1 MNSSDIMNKNH
12 FTDYFEKLKSTID
25 NLDTESLEKTADII
39 LKAREEE
46 KTMFIFGNG
55 GSAANAS
62 HIAGDFLK
70 GISYG
75 LDKRFRVHCLNDNMA
90 ATTAITNDLSYDEV
104 FLEQLKTWLHP
115 GDIVIGISGSG
126 NSVNVLKTIE
136 WANKNGAHTIGV
148 CGYKGGKLID
158 MVSTAIHAPI
168 NDMEISEDIHIVVF
182 HAIKQLVL
190 QRIKG
195 EDIEMGD
202 AYEKRVAQ

>member
-1 MNSSDIMNKNH
+1 MDNH
-12 FTDYFEKLKSTID
+12 FKDYFARLKETID
-25 NLDTESLEKTADII
+25 NLNVASLEKTVDLI
-39 LKAREEE
+39 LEAREKG

-90 ATTAITNDLSYDEV
+90 ATTAITNDLSYNDV
-104 FLEQLKTWLHP
+104 FLEQLKTWLNP

-126 NSVNVLKTIE
+126 NSENILKTIE
-136 WANKNGAHTIGV
+136 WANDNGAHTIGV

-158 MVSTAIHAPI
+158 MVHTALHAPI
-168 NDMEISEDIHIVVF
+168 NDMEISEDIHIIIF
-182 HAIKQLVL
+182 HAIKQMVL
-190 QRIKG
+190 QKIKG
-195 EDIEMGD
+195 KNVEMGD

>member
-1 MNSSDIMNKNH
+1 MEH
-12 FTDYFEKLKSTID
+12 FKDYFKRLKNTID
-25 NLDTESLEKTADII
+25 SLDIQSLEKTVEII
-39 LKAREEE
+39 LKAREEG

-75 LDKRFRVHCLNDNMA
+75 LEKRFRVHCLNDNMA
-90 ATTAITNDLSYDEV
+90 ATTAITNDLNYDEV
-104 FLEQLKTWLHP
+104 FLEQLKTWLNP

-126 NSVNVLKTIE
+126 NSTNVLKTIE
-136 WANKNGAHTIGV
+136 WANQHGANTIGV

-158 MVSTAIHAPI
+158 LVDTAILAPI
-168 NDMEISEDIHIVVF
+168 NDMEISEDIHIIVF

-190 QRIKG
+190 KRIKG
-195 EDIEMGD
+195 NQVEMGE